1 MGSHFVVYPTA
12 NHEAGFI
19 IPAAK
24 TKRAIVGGDH
34 DEIVVSVDE
43 GNTACAVKQP
53 GELAVGY
60 RPN

>member
-1 MGSHFVVYPTA
+1 MRSHLVVYPAA
-12 NHEAGFI
+12 NDEAGFV

-34 DEIVVSVDE
+34 NEIVVSVDE

-53 GELAVGY
+53 IA
-60 RPN
+60 